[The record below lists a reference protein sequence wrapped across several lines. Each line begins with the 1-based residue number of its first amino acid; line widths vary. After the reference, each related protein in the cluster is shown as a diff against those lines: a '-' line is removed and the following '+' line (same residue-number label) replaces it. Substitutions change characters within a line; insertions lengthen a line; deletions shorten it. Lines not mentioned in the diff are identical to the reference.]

1 MLLLKG
7 KSMSAD
13 LSPDIESF
21 IQQEIALGTFQ
32 SREDALEAGVALL
45 RTRRELMNRLAES
58 RRQLDEGEYI
68 EYDDEGLRQFFE
80 QLIARA
86 EGKSQQQ

>member
-1 MLLLKG
+1 
-7 KSMSAD
+7 MSAD
-13 LSPDIESF
+13 LSPDTESF

-45 RTRRELMNRLAES
+45 RTRRELMSRLAES
-58 RRQLDEGEYI
+58 RRQLDEGEFV
-68 EYDDEGLRQFFE
+68 EYDDEGLRQLFE
-80 QLIARA
+80 QLIERA